1 MATIKKYNGST
12 WENTIA
18 RKYETKSEII
28 VPPTTIYADGSNITT
43 YTIKGNTVQNGTP
56 TPSNPVEVNGVG
68 VRTENLLSL
77 ADVSTQ
83 TINGIEFSV
92 NAQNGTVTINGTAI
106 LNQDTYIN
114 IQTNSKLNGN
124 FYISGCP
131 NGGSNQT
138 YDMYVWDTTEAT
150 RVKQWDGTTA
160 MESVFN
166 SSQSKEIKLV
176 AGHKIY
182 VRIRVRY
189 GIQFDN
195 LEFKPMI
202 RIPTASSAFEP
213 YGYKIPISSGG
224 VTTNIYLGSTQT
236 VRAIK
241 KYVIT
246 GDENWTSAGG
256 GAFYAL
262 SISPYMTDRNDLMC
276 SHFFVGNY
284 SGALVIGQL
293 RGGGTPSNTILFNY
307 DNGAIGVD
315 GFKSWLAAQ
324 YANGTPV
331 TLWYVLAT
339 PETGTVNEPLM
350 KIGDYADALSNAASI
365 PTTSGLNTIDVA
377 TTLKPSEMSI
387 TYDGYKLCKGQR
399 YSRTENLWNEDYTG
413 ISSDVIY
420 KPVYVGDGTFT
431 LSTTCPRSSDPAPC
445 LFFLSGNVDS
455 GASSAVNGV
464 WNEHNGI
471 QNSQNGYVTIA
482 YRKLGMTNP
491 ENYDT
496 MLNEGST
503 AKPYQPYLDWE

>member
-150 RVKQWDGTTA
+150 RVKQWDGTKA

-224 VTTNIYLGSTQT
+224 VTTNIYLGNTQT
-236 VRAIK
+236 VRQIK
-241 KYVIT
+241 KIVLTGEEDFDIQTVNDYGIVNFRTSVGFLSGRLSEEGMAVCTHFVLQTSGISTEQNEGFRVIT
-246 GDENWTSAGG
+246 SNRLYLRVLDTRCGTVA
-256 GAFYAL
+256 AL
-262 SISPYMTDRNDLMC
+262 QQY
-276 SHFFVGNY
+276 
-284 SGALVIGQL
+284 
-293 RGGGTPSNTILFNY
+293 
-307 DNGAIGVD
+307 
-315 GFKSWLAAQ
+315 LAAQ

-331 TLWYVLAT
+331 IVWYVLAT
-339 PETGTVNEPLM
+339 PETATVNEPLM
-350 KIGDYADALSNAASI
+350 KIGTYADTLSNATSI
-365 PTTSGLNTIDVA
+365 PTTEGANTITVD
-377 TTLKPSEMSI
+377 TTVQPSEFTATRTGWHDASVKEW
-387 TYDGYKLCKGQR
+387 DG
-399 YSRTENLWNEDYTG
+399 
-413 ISSDVIY
+413 SD
-420 KPVYVGDGTFT
+420 
-431 LSTTCPRSSDPAPC
+431 
-445 LFFLSGNVDS
+445 
-455 GASSAVNGV
+455 
-464 WNEHNGI
+464 W
-471 QNSQNGYVTIA
+471 Q
-482 YRKLGMTNP
+482 
-491 ENYDT
+491 
-496 MLNEGST
+496 
-503 AKPYQPYLDWE
+503 